1 MSSNKANSSKIGS
14 YKMEC
19 DFCGE
24 KKPFRELQQPPLRID
39 KNSHY
44 QYLFGLIC
52 YDCLKLKKKQTINK
66 QSIKTF
72 VGRSRSRNEQS
83 VFDDGDGHE

>member
-1 MSSNKANSSKIGS
+1 MD
-14 YKMEC
+14 C

-24 KKPFRELQQPPLRID
+24 KVQFSELQQPPLRID

-44 QYLFGLIC
+44 QYLFGMMC
-52 YDCLKLKKKQTINK
+52 NECVKAKKKQTLNK

-72 VGRSRSRNEQS
+72 VGRSRSKNELS
-83 VFDDGDGHE
+83 VFDADGDSNE